1 MRLYFEEGTDISPKL
16 ESLMEDAAKL
26 SLEREGIPH
35 ENAEVSVTFVDG
47 DEIRE
52 LNARFRNKDSV
63 TDVLSFPQFDDIH
76 EIVND
81 AEGDVLSGDLLLGD
95 VVICREVAE
104 KQAEEYGH
112 SYERELMYLFV
123 HSMMHLLGYDH
134 MEEDEKR
141 LMRKAEEEV
150 LSKIGITREYEP
162 DAEGDNEVEPN
173 YALLM
178 DKAKEISENAYAPYS
193 IFKVGAAI
201 LAESGRIYQGVNIE
215 NSSYGAT
222 ICAERSAL
230 SAAVSAGERKFKA
243 IAVYSP
249 QGSAWPCGICRQVL
263 FEFSPDMDVI
273 AEGKEG
279 YEICPLSQLLVKGF
293 RL

>member
-134 MEEDEKR
+134 MEEEKQR
-141 LMRKAEEEV
+141 RKYFLKSV
-150 LSKIGITREYEP
+150 SLGSMSRTQ
-162 DAEGDNEVEPN
+162 
-173 YALLM
+173 
-178 DKAKEISENAYAPYS
+178 
-193 IFKVGAAI
+193 KVI
-201 LAESGRIYQGVNIE
+201 M
-215 NSSYGAT
+215 
-222 ICAERSAL
+222 
-230 SAAVSAGERKFKA
+230 K
-243 IAVYSP
+243 
-249 QGSAWPCGICRQVL
+249 
-263 FEFSPDMDVI
+263 
-273 AEGKEG
+273 
-279 YEICPLSQLLVKGF
+279 
-293 RL
+293 